1 MTEAVAG
8 FDRGLVRYHQAMTT
22 DSSDSSEKQLR
33 LASLVIHG
41 GQRPDPSTGAVM
53 PPISLASTYAQE
65 SPGVHKGFEYSR
77 SHNPTRYALER
88 CIARLEGS
96 ELTEHE
102 DVSYGGFAFASGV
115 ASIATAL
122 ELLESGDHI
131 IAMDDLYGGT
141 YRLLTNVRERSQGL
155 QVSYVDMTNLSAI
168 EKAITP
174 GTTKMIW
181 VETPTNP
188 LMKLVDLDGVVRIS
202 KAHGILSVCDS
213 TFATPMLQRPLEHGF
228 DLVMHSATKYLGGH
242 SDVIGGLLVT
252 NRADLAERLRFLQNA
267 IGSILGPFDSYL
279 VLRGIKTLAVRMR
292 QHCESAA
299 RLAQWLEQHPKVQ
312 RVAYPSLAS
321 HPQHELANRQM
332 RMCGSPVG
340 GGMVT
345 MFIKGGLDGSRRFLE
360 SVKVFALAESLGGV
374 ESLVEHPA
382 IMTHASVPNAQ
393 REALGITDNLVR
405 LSIGIEDCEDLIGD
419 LDRALAA
426 V

>member
-1 MTEAVAG
+1 
-8 FDRGLVRYHQAMTT
+8 MTT

-65 SPGVHKGFEYSR
+65 SPGVHQGFEYSR

-96 ELTEHE
+96 TLTEHD
-102 DVSYGGFAFASGV
+102 DVSWGGFAFASGL
-115 ASIATAL
+115 AAIGTAL
-122 ELLESGDHI
+122 ELLESGDQI

-168 EKAITP
+168 EQAITP
-174 GTTKMIW
+174 GTKMIW

-188 LMKLVDLDGVVRIS
+188 LLKLVDLDGVVRIS

-292 QHCESAA
+292 QHCQSAA
-299 RLAQWLEQHPKVQ
+299 RIAQWLEQHPKVQ
-312 RVAYPSLAS
+312 RVAYPGLAG
-321 HPQHELANRQM
+321 HPQHELGNRQM
-332 RMCGSPVG
+332 RLCGSPAG

-345 MFIKGGLDGSRRFLE
+345 MFIKGGLDESRRFLE

-374 ESLVEHPA
+374 ESLVDHPA
-382 IMTHASVPNAQ
+382 IMTHASVPKAQ
-393 REALGITDNLVR
+393 RDALGITDNLVR
-405 LSIGIEDCEDLIGD
+405 LSVGIEECEDLIAD
-419 LDRALAA
+419 LDHALAA

>member
-1 MTEAVAG
+1 MTEALAG

-22 DSSDSSEKQLR
+22 DSSDSSKKQLR

-96 ELTEHE
+96 ELTERQ
-102 DVSYGGFAFASGV
+102 DVSYGGFAFASGL
-115 ASIATAL
+115 AAIATTL
-122 ELLESGDHI
+122 ELLDTTDHV

-141 YRLLTNVRERSQGL
+141 YRLLTNVRDRSQGL

-188 LMKLVDLDGVVRIS
+188 LMKLVDLDGVVKIA
-202 KAHGILSVCDS
+202 KEHDLLTVCDS

-267 IGSILGPFDSYL
+267 IGSILGPFDAYL

-299 RLAQWLEQHPKVQ
+299 RIAQWLEQHPKVQ
-312 RVAYPSLAS
+312 RVAYPGLAS

-332 RMCGSPVG
+332 RMCGSPAG

-345 MFIKGGLDGSRRFLE
+345 MFIKGGLDESRRFLE
-360 SVKVFALAESLGGV
+360 HVKVFALAESLGGV

-382 IMTHASVPNAQ
+382 IMTHASVPKAQ
-393 REALGITDNLVR
+393 RDALGITDDLAR
-405 LSIGIEDCEDLIGD
+405 LSVGIEDCEDLIGD